1 MAYRCKIYDT
11 RPDICR
17 NYPTRDNSFLLKDC
31 SYKFHRFKGPLGTCN
46 QCGKCCFFH
55 TDIFNLG
62 KDFVKGDP
70 CKYLEKICKNMNE
83 PDEYLNYINN
93 DLVKF
98 IGYNIDLKK
107 NKDTE
112 GLRLWNELDK
122 KMYKNKKVNQTKIE
136 KLLLDVP
143 LYFLLSFL
151 GYASYKEDL
160 SLPL

>member
-1 MAYRCKIYDT
+1 MTKTLKNKIHKYISKK
-11 RPDICR
+11 DIC
-17 NYPTRDNSFLLKDC
+17 C
-31 SYKFHRFKGPLGTCN
+31 EG
-46 QCGKCCFFH
+46 
-55 TDIFNLG
+55 DIDRKIVIG
-62 KDFVKGDP
+62 QIIK
-70 CKYLEKICKNMNE
+70 KYIIICKNMNE

-112 GLRLWNELDK
+112 GLRLWNEIDK

-151 GYASYKEDL
+151 GYASYKEDM
-160 SLPL
+160 SFP